1 MKDLLGREEAVT
13 VEKALSLLLEQ
24 PLKMPSTESAGIENA
39 YGRVLSADVISPE
52 NLPGFNRSTMDGYAV
67 NSTDTFGASDSMPA
81 YLTLAGE
88 VHMGAR
94 PGFSLTRG
102 EAAVILTGGML
113 PDGADAVV
121 MYEHTNRVGK
131 DILEVMKAVAPNEN
145 VILADED
152 VKEGEVILK
161 AGQRLRPQD
170 IGALAGLG
178 ILDVEVF
185 RRPVIAIIS
194 TGDEV
199 VPPDKRRAAGE
210 VRDINSYNLAGLIM
224 RSGGIPLKKGIISDD
239 FDLLRATVS
248 ESMQEAQMVLIS
260 GGSSVGTR
268 DYTSRV
274 IDELGHPGILFH
286 GVSIKPGKPLI
297 GGMVNGIPLFGL
309 PGHPAAVS
317 VCFETFIEPLLKKAS
332 GERIT
337 KKHLPSGR
345 TVRAFFGRNISSSTG
360 REDHIRVAL
369 ELRDNGLWARPILG
383 KSGLIRTLVDAD
395 GTVIIPL
402 NKNGVYEGETVEVN
416 LFSEYPGGGGVLSS

>member
-1 MKDLLGREEAVT
+1 MKDLLCREEAIT

-24 PLKMPSTESAGIENA
+24 PLQIPFTEGTGIENA

-67 NSTDTFGASDSMPA
+67 NSTDTFGASDSLPA
-81 YLTLAGE
+81 YLTVTGE
-88 VHMGAR
+88 VHMGTEPDFTVR
-94 PGFSLTRG
+94 RG
-102 EAAVILTGGML
+102 EAAVIPTGGMI

-121 MYEHTNRVGK
+121 MYEHTNRIGE

-152 VKEGEVILK
+152 VKEGEVILE
-161 AGQRLRPQD
+161 AGHRLRPQD

-178 ILDVEVF
+178 ILEVEVF
-185 RRPVIAIIS
+185 KKPVIAIIS

-199 VPPDKRRAAGE
+199 VPPGKPLAAGE

-224 RSGGIPLKKGIISDD
+224 NSGGIPLKKGIVRDD
-239 FDLLRATVS
+239 FDRLRKTFR
-248 ESMQEAQMVLIS
+248 EGMQEAQMVLIS

-268 DYTSRV
+268 DYTPKV
-274 IDELGHPGILFH
+274 IDETGHPGILFH

-297 GGMVNGIPLFGL
+297 GGMINGIPIFGL
-309 PGHPAAVS
+309 PGHPAAVT
-317 VCFETFIEPLLKKAS
+317 VCFETFIEPLLKKIS
-332 GERIT
+332 GEKR
-337 KKHLPSGR
+337 KENRVPSGR
-345 TVRAFFGRNISSSTG
+345 TVQAFFGRNLSSSTG

-402 NKNGVYEGETVEVN
+402 NKNGIYEGETVEVN
-416 LFSEYPGGGGVLSS
+416 LFSEYRG

>member
-24 PLKMPSTESAGIENA
+24 ALQLPSTESTGIENA

-67 NSTDTFGASDSMPA
+67 DSTDTFGASDSMPA
-81 YLTLAGE
+81 YLTVAGE
-88 VHMGAR
+88 VHMGTK
-94 PGFSLTRG
+94 PDFPLTRG
-102 EAAVILTGGML
+102 KAAVIPTGGML

-121 MYEHTNRVGK
+121 MYEHTNRVGE

-152 VKEGEVILK
+152 IKEGEVILRS
-161 AGQRLRPQD
+161 GQRLRPQD

-178 ILDVEVF
+178 ILDIEVF
-185 RRPVIAIIS
+185 KRPVIAIIS

-199 VPPDKRRAAGE
+199 VPPGKPRTAGK
-210 VRDINSYNLAGLIM
+210 VRDINSYNLAGLII
-224 RSGGIPLKKGIISDD
+224 RGGGTPLKKGIISDNI
-239 FDLLRATVS
+239 DLLRATVR
-248 ESMQEAQMVLIS
+248 ESMQESHMVLIS

-268 DYTSRV
+268 DYTSKV
-274 IDELGHPGILFH
+274 IDELGTPGILFH

-297 GGMVNGIPLFGL
+297 GGMVNGTPLFGL

-317 VCFETFIEPLLKKAS
+317 VCFETFIEPLLKRIS
-332 GERIT
+332 GEKRR
-337 KKHLPSGR
+337 KNRLPSGR
-345 TVRAFFGRNISSSTG
+345 TVKAFFGRNLSSSTG

-369 ELRDNGLWARPILG
+369 ELKDNGLWARPILG

-395 GTVIIPL
+395 GTVVIPL
-402 NKNGVYEGETVEVN
+402 NKNGIYEGETVVVN
-416 LFSEYPGGGGVLSS
+416 LFSECPV

>member
-1 MKDLLGREEAVT
+1 MRDLLGREEAVT

-24 PLKMPSTESAGIENA
+24 ALQIPSTENTGIENA

-81 YLTLAGE
+81 YLTVTGE
-88 VHMGAR
+88 VHMGTK
-94 PGFSLTRG
+94 PDLSLTRG
-102 EAAVILTGGML
+102 EVAVIPTGGML

-121 MYEHTNRVGK
+121 MYEHTNRVGE
-131 DILEVMKAVAPNEN
+131 DMLEVMKAVAPNEN

-152 VKEGEVILK
+152 VKEGEVILGS
-161 AGQRLRPQD
+161 GQRLRPQD

-178 ILDVEVF
+178 ILNIDVF
-185 RRPVIAIIS
+185 RKPVVAIIS

-199 VPPDKRRAAGE
+199 VPPGKPLAAGE
-210 VRDINSYNLAGLIM
+210 VRDINSYNLAGLII
-224 RSGGIPLKKGIISDD
+224 RSGGTPLKKGIISDD
-239 FDLLRATVS
+239 FDLLRATVR

-297 GGMVNGIPLFGL
+297 GGMVNGTPLFGL

-317 VCFETFIEPLLKKAS
+317 VCFETFIEPLLKKIS
-332 GERIT
+332 GENMRE
-337 KKHLPSGR
+337 KRLPSGR

-369 ELRDNGLWARPILG
+369 ELRDDGLWARPILG
-383 KSGLIRTLVDAD
+383 KSGLIRTLVEAD

-402 NKNGVYEGETVEVN
+402 NKNGIYEGETVEVN
-416 LFSEYPGGGGVLSS
+416 LFSECPG

>member
-1 MKDLLGREEAVT
+1 
-13 VEKALSLLLEQ
+13 
-24 PLKMPSTESAGIENA
+24 
-39 YGRVLSADVISPE
+39 
-52 NLPGFNRSTMDGYAV
+52 
-67 NSTDTFGASDSMPA
+67 
-81 YLTLAGE
+81 
-88 VHMGAR
+88 
-94 PGFSLTRG
+94 
-102 EAAVILTGGML
+102 
-113 PDGADAVV
+113 
-121 MYEHTNRVGK
+121 
-131 DILEVMKAVAPNEN
+131 
-145 VILADED
+145 
-152 VKEGEVILK
+152 
-161 AGQRLRPQD
+161 

-178 ILDVEVF
+178 ILNIDVF
-185 RRPVIAIIS
+185 KKPVVAIIS

-199 VPPDKRRAAGE
+199 VPPGKPLAAGE
-210 VRDINSYNLAGLIM
+210 VRDINSYNLTGLII

-239 FDLLRATVS
+239 FDLLRATVM

-297 GGMVNGIPLFGL
+297 GGMVNGIPFFGL

-317 VCFETFIEPLLKKAS
+317 VCFETFIEPLLKKIS
-332 GERIT
+332 GEKR
-337 KKHLPSGR
+337 KENRVPSGR
-345 TVRAFFGRNISSSTG
+345 TVKAFFSRNLSSSTG

-402 NKNGVYEGETVEVN
+402 NKNGIYEGETVEVN
-416 LFSEYPGGGGVLSS
+416 LFSECPG

>member
-1 MKDLLGREEAVT
+1 MRDLLGREEAVT

-24 PLKMPSTESAGIENA
+24 KLQIPSTENAGIENA
-39 YGRVLSADVISPE
+39 YGRVLSTDVISPE

-81 YLTLAGE
+81 YLTVTGE
-88 VHMGAR
+88 VHMGTK
-94 PGFSLTRG
+94 PDLSLTRG
-102 EAAVILTGGML
+102 AVAVIPTGGML

-121 MYEHTNRVGK
+121 MYEHTNRVGE
-131 DILEVMKAVAPNEN
+131 DMLEVMKAVAPNEN

-152 VKEGEVILK
+152 VKEGEVILR

-178 ILDVEVF
+178 ILNIDVF
-185 RRPVIAIIS
+185 KKPVVAIIS

-199 VPPDKRRAAGE
+199 VPPGKPLAAGE
-210 VRDINSYNLAGLIM
+210 VRDINSYNLTGLII

-239 FDLLRATVS
+239 FDLLRATVM

-297 GGMVNGIPLFGL
+297 GGMVNGIPFFGL

-317 VCFETFIEPLLKKAS
+317 VCFETFIEPLLKKIS
-332 GERIT
+332 GEKR
-337 KKHLPSGR
+337 KENRVPSGR
-345 TVRAFFGRNISSSTG
+345 TVKAFFSRNLSSSTG

-402 NKNGVYEGETVEVN
+402 NKNGIYEGETVEVN
-416 LFSEYPGGGGVLSS
+416 LFSECPG

>member
-24 PLKMPSTESAGIENA
+24 ALQLPSTESAGIENA

-52 NLPGFNRSTMDGYAV
+52 DLPGFNRSTMDGYAV
-67 NSTDTFGASDSMPA
+67 DSTDTFGASDSMPA
-81 YLTLAGE
+81 YLTVAGE
-88 VHMGAR
+88 VHMGTK
-94 PGFSLTRG
+94 PDFSLTRG
-102 EAAVILTGGML
+102 EAAVIPTGGML

-121 MYEHTNRVGK
+121 MYEHTNRVGE

-152 VKEGEVILK
+152 VKEGEVILR

-178 ILDVEVF
+178 ILDIEVF
-185 RRPVIAIIS
+185 RRPVVAIVS

-199 VPPDKRRAAGE
+199 VPPSKPRTAGE
-210 VRDINSYNLAGLIM
+210 VRDINSYNLAGLII
-224 RSGGIPLKKGIISDD
+224 RGGGTPLKKGIISDNI
-239 FDLLRATVS
+239 DLLRATVR
-248 ESMQEAQMVLIS
+248 ESMQESHMVLIS

-268 DYTSRV
+268 DYTSKV
-274 IDELGHPGILFH
+274 IDELGTPGILFH

-297 GGMVNGIPLFGL
+297 GGMVNGTPLFGL

-317 VCFETFIEPLLKKAS
+317 VCFETFIEPLLKRIS
-332 GERIT
+332 GEKRR
-337 KKHLPSGR
+337 KNRLPSGR
-345 TVRAFFGRNISSSTG
+345 TVKAFFGRNLSSSTG
-360 REDHIRVAL
+360 REDHIRVAI
-369 ELRDNGLWARPILG
+369 ELKDNGLWARPILG

-395 GTVIIPL
+395 GTVVIPL
-402 NKNGVYEGETVEVN
+402 NKNGIYEGETVVVN
-416 LFSEYPGGGGVLSS
+416 LFSEYPV

>member
-24 PLKMPSTESAGIENA
+24 ALQLPSTESAGIENA

-52 NLPGFNRSTMDGYAV
+52 DLPGFNRSTMDGYAV
-67 NSTDTFGASDSMPA
+67 DSTDTFGASDSMPA
-81 YLTLAGE
+81 YLTVAGE
-88 VHMGAR
+88 VHMGTK
-94 PGFSLTRG
+94 PDFSLTRG
-102 EAAVILTGGML
+102 EAAVIPTGGML

-121 MYEHTNRVGK
+121 MYEHTNRVGE

-152 VKEGEVILK
+152 VKEGEVILR

-178 ILDVEVF
+178 ILDIEVF
-185 RRPVIAIIS
+185 RRPVVAIVS

-199 VPPDKRRAAGE
+199 VPPGKPRTAGE
-210 VRDINSYNLAGLIM
+210 VRDINSYNLAGLII
-224 RSGGIPLKKGIISDD
+224 RGGGTPLKKGIISDNI
-239 FDLLRATVS
+239 DLLRATVR
-248 ESMQEAQMVLIS
+248 ESMQESHMVLIS

-268 DYTSRV
+268 DYTSKV
-274 IDELGHPGILFH
+274 IDELGTPGILFH

-297 GGMVNGIPLFGL
+297 GGMVNGTPLFGL

-317 VCFETFIEPLLKKAS
+317 VCFETFIEPLLKRIS
-332 GERIT
+332 GEKRR
-337 KKHLPSGR
+337 KNRLPSGR
-345 TVRAFFGRNISSSTG
+345 TVKAFFGRNLSSSTG
-360 REDHIRVAL
+360 REDHIRVAI
-369 ELRDNGLWARPILG
+369 ELKDNGLWARPILG

-395 GTVIIPL
+395 GTVVIPL
-402 NKNGVYEGETVEVN
+402 NKNGIYEGETVVVN
-416 LFSEYPGGGGVLSS
+416 LFSEYPV

>member
-24 PLKMPSTESAGIENA
+24 ALQLPSTESAGIENA

-52 NLPGFNRSTMDGYAV
+52 DLPGFNRSTMDGYAV
-67 NSTDTFGASDSMPA
+67 DSTDTFGASDSMPA
-81 YLTLAGE
+81 YLTVAGE
-88 VHMGAR
+88 VHMGTK
-94 PGFSLTRG
+94 PDFSLTRG
-102 EAAVILTGGML
+102 EAAVIPTGGML

-121 MYEHTNRVGK
+121 MYEHTNRVGE

-152 VKEGEVILK
+152 VKEGEVILR

-178 ILDVEVF
+178 ILDIEVF
-185 RRPVIAIIS
+185 RRPVVAIVS

-199 VPPDKRRAAGE
+199 VPPGKPRTAGE
-210 VRDINSYNLAGLIM
+210 GRDINSYNLAGLII
-224 RSGGIPLKKGIISDD
+224 RGGGTPLKKGIISDNI
-239 FDLLRATVS
+239 DLLRATVR
-248 ESMQEAQMVLIS
+248 ESMQESHMVLIS

-268 DYTSRV
+268 DYTSKV
-274 IDELGHPGILFH
+274 IDELGTPGILFH

-297 GGMVNGIPLFGL
+297 GGMVNGTPLFGL

-317 VCFETFIEPLLKKAS
+317 VCFETFIEPLLKRIS
-332 GERIT
+332 GEKRR
-337 KKHLPSGR
+337 KNRLPSGR
-345 TVRAFFGRNISSSTG
+345 TVKAFFGRNLSSSTG
-360 REDHIRVAL
+360 REDHIRVAI
-369 ELRDNGLWARPILG
+369 ELKDNGLWARPILG

-395 GTVIIPL
+395 GTVVIPL
-402 NKNGVYEGETVEVN
+402 NKNGIYEGETVVVN
-416 LFSEYPGGGGVLSS
+416 LFSEYPV

>member
-1 MKDLLGREEAVT
+1 MKDLLGREDAVT
-13 VEKALSLLLEQ
+13 VEKALSLLYEQ
-24 PLKMPSTESAGIENA
+24 KLQTPSTENTGIENA

-67 NSTDTFGASDSMPA
+67 NATDTFGASDSMPA
-81 YLTLAGE
+81 YLTVTGE
-88 VHMGAR
+88 VHMGTK
-94 PGFSLTRG
+94 PDISLSRG
-102 EAAVILTGGML
+102 GAAVIPTGGML
-113 PDGADAVV
+113 PVGADAVV
-121 MYEHTNRVGK
+121 MYEHTNRVGE
-131 DILEVMKAVAPNEN
+131 DMLEVMKAVAPNEN

-152 VKEGEVILK
+152 VKEGDVILR

-178 ILDVEVF
+178 ILNIDVF
-185 RRPVIAIIS
+185 KKPVVAIIS

-199 VPPDKRRAAGE
+199 IPPDKPRAAGE
-210 VRDINSYNLAGLIM
+210 VRDINSYNLAGLII
-224 RSGGIPLKKGIISDD
+224 RGGGIPLKKGIISDD
-239 FDLLRATVS
+239 FDLLRATVR

-317 VCFETFIEPLLKKAS
+317 VCFETFIEPLLKKIS
-332 GERIT
+332 GEKRR
-337 KKHLPSGR
+337 KKLLPSGR

-369 ELRDNGLWARPILG
+369 ELRDNCLWARPILG
-383 KSGLIRTLVDAD
+383 KSGLIRTLVEAD

-402 NKNGVYEGETVEVN
+402 NKNGITREKQ
-416 LFSEYPGGGGVLSS
+416 LR

>member
-24 PLKMPSTESAGIENA
+24 PLKIPSTESTGIENA
-39 YGRVLSADVISPE
+39 HGRVLSTDVISPE

-81 YLTLAGE
+81 YLTVAGE
-88 VHMGAR
+88 VHMGTK
-94 PGFSLTRG
+94 PDFSLTRG
-102 EAAVILTGGML
+102 KAAVIPTGGML

-121 MYEHTNRVGK
+121 MYEHTNRVGE

-152 VKEGEVILK
+152 VKEGEVILRS
-161 AGQRLRPQD
+161 GQRLRPQD

-178 ILDVEVF
+178 IVNIEVF
-185 RRPVIAIIS
+185 KKPVVAIIS

-199 VPPDKRRAAGE
+199 VPPDKKPLAAGE
-210 VRDINSYNLAGLIM
+210 VRDINSCNLAGLIM

-239 FDLLRATVS
+239 FDLLRATVM

-274 IDELGHPGILFH
+274 IDELGQPGILFH

-317 VCFETFIEPLLKKAS
+317 VCFETFIEPLLIKIS
-332 GERIT
+332 GEKRR
-337 KKHLPSGR
+337 KNLLPSSR
-345 TVRAFFGRNISSSTG
+345 IVRAFFGRNISSSTG

-369 ELRDNGLWARPILG
+369 ELRDSGLWARPILG

-402 NKNGVYEGETVEVN
+402 NKSGIYEGETVEVN
-416 LFSEYPGGGGVLSS
+416 LFSECPG

>member
-13 VEKALSLLLEQ
+13 VEKAISLLLEQ
-24 PLKMPSTESAGIENA
+24 PLKIPSTESTGIENA
-39 YGRVLSADVISPE
+39 HGRVLSADVISPE

-81 YLTLAGE
+81 YLTVAGE
-88 VHMGAR
+88 VHMGTK
-94 PGFSLTRG
+94 PDFSLTRG
-102 EAAVILTGGML
+102 EAGVIPTGGML

-121 MYEHTNRVGK
+121 MYEHTNRVGE

-152 VKEGEVILK
+152 VKEGAVILRS
-161 AGQRLRPQD
+161 GQRLRPQD

-178 ILDVEVF
+178 IVNIKVF
-185 RRPVIAIIS
+185 KKPVVAIIS

-199 VPPDKRRAAGE
+199 VPPDKKPLAAGE
-210 VRDINSYNLAGLIM
+210 VRDINSCNLAGLIM

-239 FDLLRATVS
+239 FDLLRATVR

-317 VCFETFIEPLLKKAS
+317 VCFETFIEPLLKRIS
-332 GERIT
+332 GEKRRKDLLPA
-337 KKHLPSGR
+337 KK

-369 ELRDNGLWARPILG
+369 ELRDDGLWARPILG

-402 NKNGVYEGETVEVN
+402 NKSGIYEGETVEVII
-416 LFSEYPGGGGVLSS
+416 FSECPG

>member
-24 PLKMPSTESAGIENA
+24 ALQLPSIESTGIENA

-67 NSTDTFGASDSMPA
+67 DSTDTFGASDSMPA
-81 YLTLAGE
+81 YLTVAGE
-88 VHMGAR
+88 VHMGTK

-102 EAAVILTGGML
+102 EAAVIPTGGML

-121 MYEHTNRVGK
+121 MYEHTNRVGE

-152 VKEGEVILK
+152 VKEGEVILR

-199 VPPDKRRAAGE
+199 VPPGKTRTAGE

-239 FDLLRATVS
+239 FDHLRETVR

-268 DYTSRV
+268 DYTSKV
-274 IDELGHPGILFH
+274 IDELGPPGILFH

-309 PGHPAAVS
+309 PGHPAAVT
-317 VCFETFIEPLLKKAS
+317 VCFETFIEPLLKKIS
-332 GERIT
+332 GEKRRKNLLPPGRII
-337 KKHLPSGR
+337 
-345 TVRAFFGRNISSSTG
+345 RAFFGRNLSSSTG
-360 REDHIRVAL
+360 REDHVRVAL

-383 KSGLIRTLVDAD
+383 KSGLIRTLVNAD

-402 NKNGVYEGETVEVN
+402 NKNGIYEGETVEVN
-416 LFSEYPGGGGVLSS
+416 LFSECPG